1 MENETA
7 PPDREARK
15 FDEKIIKSF
24 MRGFGKT
31 MILWMISKEK
41 IHGYEIMRRLEKF
54 YSLEG
59 AHCRIKP
66 PGPSVVY
73 PVLHDLEKKGLIKG
87 SWDMQGEKR
96 VKYYE
101 ITPLGEATIDRI
113 RDIMEKHVSKIWED
127 FWRDI
132 FPSERDGEGEE

>member
-1 MENETA
+1 MLGLENETA
-7 PPDREARK
+7 PSDREARK

-59 AHCRIKP
+59 AHCRITP
-66 PGPSVVY
+66 PGPCVVY
-73 PVLHDLEKKGLIKG
+73 PVLHDLEKKGLIRG
-87 SWDMQGEKR
+87 SWEMHGEKW

-101 ITPLGEATIDRI
+101 ITALGAASIDLRRQI
-113 RDIMEKHVSKIWED
+113 VVKKVR
-127 FWRDI
+127 
-132 FPSERDGEGEE
+132 